1 MNTVRVPSRT
11 HAGHFYDVSI
21 GIDGSLICSCPASFN
36 HLECWHQRF
45 VKEEM
50 MTNEASKALVP
61 VVVQP
66 STALL
71 PTSRELDLVE
81 RAAAMI
87 YAGGVSLPKE
97 LNTKEKVAAVM
108 LYGLELGLRPMTAI
122 QHLFLINGKLGAS
135 AQVMAG
141 MCMAKEPDISFP
153 VERLDAQV
161 CTMRMIRPSRH
172 LNEVMTVTWEQIKR
186 AGLDRNP
193 MNQQYPEDRLRYHVV
208 KRLCRLVAP
217 DLINNMDEGVPVA
230 GLSDPGSWREDK
242 ALDDSDLYNEGD
254 QPMLAASVAAPQAPE
269 KPAAAPDELTAVY
282 MQLLDAR
289 GKEAGLAVMAWALE
303 TFPQAAG
310 KNGHL
315 DRSKLTAGEG
325 AWVLEEMRR
334 YIKTGV
340 ARCPEDG
347 HEATINPDTAL
358 MECSTCGYA
367 MEQPEPVAVGR
378 F

>member
-1 MNTVRVPSRT
+1 MTTVRVPSRT
-11 HAGHFYDVSI
+11 HAGHFYDVTI
-21 GIDGSLICSCPASFN
+21 GIDGTLICTCPASFN

-122 QHLFLINGKLGAS
+122 QHLFLIEGKLSAS

-141 MCMAKEPDISFP
+141 ICMAKEKDVRFP
-153 VERLDAQV
+153 IEQLNAQV
-161 CTMRMIRPSRH
+161 CTMRFIRPSRH

-193 MNQQYPEDRLRYHVV
+193 MNSKYPEDRLVYHVV
-208 KRLCRLVAP
+208 KRLCRAFAP
-217 DLINNMDEGVPVA
+217 DLINNLDEGVPVP
-230 GLSDPGSWREDK
+230 GLSDQGWREDK
-242 ALDDSDLYNEGD
+242 PLDDADLYNEGD
-254 QPMLAASVAAPQAPE
+254 APMLPASVAAPAPPE
-269 KPAAAPDELTAVY
+269 KPVAAPDELTAVY
-282 MQLLDAR
+282 MELLDAR
-289 GKEAGLAVMAWALE
+289 GKDAGLAVMAWALE
-303 TFPQAAG
+303 TFQHAAG

-315 DRSKLTAGEG
+315 DRSKLTSEEG
-325 AWVLEEMRR
+325 AEVLEEMRR
-334 YIKTGV
+334 YIKTGM

-347 HEATINPDTAL
+347 HEPQFNEDTTL
-358 MECSTCGYA
+358 VSCSICGYA
-367 MEQPEPVAVGR
+367 MEQPEPVAVGL